1 MSKERALRR
10 AAREAEAER
19 ERVRRSRRTQRA
31 ARRRALLLRRTPARR
46 LTPARR
52 TTRRRSLSRWLTRAQ
67 RRPGRLYARRGYAQR
82 VVIALATV
90 AVLAFVWWQFDD
102 LATRIAL
109 TALVAVAAPAAV
121 VLTFGRRT

>member
-31 ARRRALLLRRTPARR
+31 GRRRALLRR

-52 TTRRRSLSRWLTRAQ
+52 TTRRRALLRRLTPA
-67 RRPGRLYARRGYAQR
+67 RRTGRLYARRGYAQR

-102 LATRIAL
+102 LATRLAL